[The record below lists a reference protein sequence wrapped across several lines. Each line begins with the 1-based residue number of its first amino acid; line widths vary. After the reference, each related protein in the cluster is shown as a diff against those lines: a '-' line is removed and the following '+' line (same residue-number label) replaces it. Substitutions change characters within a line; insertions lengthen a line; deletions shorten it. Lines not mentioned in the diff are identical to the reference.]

1 MLYTII
7 KENTYQDS
15 IVLMLLSNKLS
26 AMDGVNKV
34 SIMMGTPANK
44 DIFKSSGLGTDEL
57 EKANPNDIVIV
68 VDTDQEEKASEVEAE
83 VDAELKGDSSSQEAS
98 KDQEALNW
106 KRAMELANDPN
117 LALISIPGQYAAL
130 EAENALNEGLHA
142 FIFSDNVPK
151 EDEVRLKQ
159 KANEKGL
166 LVMGPDCGTGI
177 IHGLPLAFTNVVNE
191 GDIGVVGASG
201 TGIQEVTT
209 IIDRYGKG
217 VTNAIGTGGRDLST
231 EVGAITM
238 LDSIK
243 ALNQD
248 PKVNVI
254 TVISK
259 PPAEEVQQ
267 KVLNVLRNIDKPVV
281 TLFLGD
287 KPSYQEENIYHAYT
301 LEETAVV
308 SVQLSNGDKPNFEPK
323 IVEDANVSLKDSQVG
338 IKGYYSGGTL
348 ASEAAM
354 LLKEAFQDEVPEEK
368 KEAYIL
374 KTDHHEIIDLGD
386 DMYTQGRP
394 HPMIDPEKRI
404 EMLETSGNDPETAVI
419 MLDNVIGYGS
429 HDDMANELAPTIKRV
444 LDSAKEDGR
453 ELAVL
458 ATVVGT
464 EQDPQG
470 YQKQI
475 DTLKESGAILCETND
490 QMVRTAINLVGG
502 KAEQPVL
509 DVQKVEHTPEDL
521 AVDEK
526 IMSLINS
533 NPSVI
538 NVGLKSF
545 TEAVKENG
553 SECVQFN
560 WRPIAGGDEKLM
572 KVIQF
577 LNYYEGDTSN
587 GLQNN

>member
-44 DIFKSSGLGTDEL
+44 DIFKSSGFDTPEL
-57 EKANPNDIVIV
+57 ENAKPNDIVIV
-68 VDTDQEEKASEVEAE
+68 VDTDDESMVDE
-83 VDAELKGDSSSQEAS
+83 VDNQVEEELKGKGESDKEEGQQEVS
-98 KDQEALNW
+98 NWNQALD
-106 KRAMELANDPN
+106 KANHPN
-117 LALISIPGQYAAL
+117 LALISIPGQYAAM
-130 EAENALNEGLHA
+130 EAETALRNNLHV
-142 FIFSDNVPK
+142 FMFSDNVPK
-151 EDEVRLKQ
+151 DDEVRLKEM
-159 KANEKGL
+159 AHDKGL

-177 IHGLPLAFTNVVNE
+177 IHSLPLAFTNIVNK
-191 GDIGVVGASG
+191 GDIGIVGASG

-209 IIDRYGKG
+209 IIDREGKG

-238 LDSIK
+238 MDSIK

-248 PKVNVI
+248 PKVKVI

-259 PPAEEVQQ
+259 PPAKEVEE
-267 KVLNVLRNIDKPVV
+267 KVLNLLRNIDKPVV
-281 TLFLGD
+281 TLFLGH
-287 KPSYQEENIYHAYT
+287 KPEYTEANIYHAYT
-301 LEETAVV
+301 LEEAARV
-308 SVQLSNGDKPNFEPK
+308 SVQLSNDEKPNFQPSPK
-323 IVEDANVSLKDSQVG
+323 QVKADLNEGQDG

-354 LLKEAFQDEVPEEK
+354 LVKDAFKGLDEDTPEGYTFK
-368 KEAYIL
+368 AGN
-374 KTDHHEIIDLGD
+374 HEIIDLGD

-404 EMLETSGNDPETAVI
+404 EKLEQAADDETTAVI

-429 HDDMANELAPTIKRV
+429 HDDMAGQLAPTIKNIIESV
-444 LDSAKEDGR
+444 KSQGR
-453 ELAVL
+453 DIAVL

-464 EQDPQG
+464 EHDPQN
-470 YQKQI
+470 YEEQI
-475 DTLKESGAILCETND
+475 RTLEEAGAKIFDTND
-490 QMVRTAINLVGG
+490 QMVRSAIELTGH
-502 KAEQPVL
+502 KAEQPELEVKEFE
-509 DVQKVEHTPEDL
+509 VNPVDL
-521 AVDEK
+521 SVDEK
-526 IMSLINS
+526 VLNLINAT
-533 NPSVI
+533 PSVV

-545 TEAVKENG
+545 AEAIKE
-553 SECVQFN
+553 SDADVIQFN

-572 KVIQF
+572 KVLQF
-577 LNYYEGDTSN
+577 LNNYEGESV
-587 GLQNN
+587 